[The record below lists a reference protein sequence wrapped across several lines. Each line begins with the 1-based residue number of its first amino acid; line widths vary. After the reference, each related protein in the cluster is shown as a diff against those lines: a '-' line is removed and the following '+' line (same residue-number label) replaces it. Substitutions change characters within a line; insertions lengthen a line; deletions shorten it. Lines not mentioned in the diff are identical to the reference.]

1 MVKLTVCR
9 VFRSIIIN
17 ELNAVPSE
25 LVLHVYYN
33 YIGTACLSC
42 VLYEKKKKKKLD
54 MSEPIGA
61 LDKRH
66 NTEPHTYWHIVLIC
80 PLYHY
85 RTVLVNCGL
94 VLLHV

>member
-42 VLYEKKKKKKLD
+42 VLYEKKKK
-54 MSEPIGA
+54 EVRHVGA
-61 LDKRH
+61 NWCARQA
-66 NTEPHTYWHIVLIC
+66 TQY
-80 PLYHY
+80 
-85 RTVLVNCGL
+85 
-94 VLLHV
+94 